1 MSLIKACFLYL
12 FLLLAVATGAQEF
25 PYTLDARQELALL
38 ATGGGL
44 SITSHILENQLS
56 GLSSE
61 EIVGQKRR
69 KVWLLD
75 RSATYQESEA
85 YRNLSDDVLRASL
98 LLPGTLLVGRT
109 PRRRGFVLATL
120 LAETMILTDGF
131 TKASKIMARRT
142 RPLTYNTEVS
152 EAEKM
157 SNDARQSFVSGHTSN
172 TAALSFFT
180 AKIFHDLYPDSPW
193 RTAVWA
199 GAAAVPLVTGYA
211 RYRAGKHF
219 PTDILAGYALGAAL
233 GILIPEGHKDPNQAG
248 WRTAVTENG
257 VGFCYRW

>member
-1 MSLIKACFLYL
+1 MSLIRNCFLYL
-12 FLLLAVATGAQEF
+12 FLLLAVAAGAQEF
-25 PYTLDARQELALL
+25 PYTLDVRQELALL

-44 SITSHILENQLS
+44 SITSHILENQLP
-56 GLSSE
+56 GLSSDE
-61 EIVGQKRR
+61 LARKQRR
-69 KVWLLD
+69 KVFLLD
-75 RSATYQESEA
+75 RGATYHESEA

-98 LLPGTLLVGRT
+98 LLPGTLLLGRT
-109 PRRRGFVLATL
+109 PRRKGFVLATL
-120 LAETMILTDGF
+120 LAETMVLTDGF
-131 TKASKIMARRT
+131 TKASKILARRS
-142 RPLTYNTEVS
+142 RPLTYNPEFDD
-152 EAEKM
+152 AKKM

-180 AKIFHDLYPDSPW
+180 AKIFHDLYPNSPW

-219 PTDILAGYALGAAL
+219 PTDIVAGYALGAAL

-257 VGFCYRW
+257 VGICYRW